1 MFASEYFDWCQQR
14 WKNEKKNN
22 AIYSAPGI
30 MLLHHPTDALARFFF
45 QTRVVNSRFYLH
57 TFHGDG
63 PISMLP
69 CFIKCYLFC
78 SMNHTKQ
85 FQNTSCGA
93 RKNDIKR
100 TPTAW
105 RPCQEVSINTIYH
118 HQTWTSCIIVV
129 HHRNHHHYYCDQHE
143 HKHQHIT
150 TSIKI
155 KNYETLALQNFQ
167 RIWMVCK
174 SSRASPNENLLFV
187 PWPP

>member
-1 MFASEYFDWCQQR
+1 MKRKTTQFTRHRALCCFT
-14 WKNEKKNN
+14 
-22 AIYSAPGI
+22 I
-30 MLLHHPTDALARFFF
+30 LPTHWQDFFF

-85 FQNTSCGA
+85 FQNTSCRA

-129 HHRNHHHYYCDQHE
+129 HHRHHHHYYCDQHE

-155 KNYETLALQNFQ
+155 KNYETLALQNVQ